1 MKKLI
6 IALMAFVSL
15 TGTCLSQDK
24 IPTSVMSAFNSK
36 FPNAINVK
44 WDKENEHEYEAS
56 FEWESKKLSANYS
69 DTGEWLE
76 TESTIL
82 FSQLP
87 LKVQTAF
94 NRAHNGVNVKAV
106 AIIETF
112 KGQTKFEIEFRK
124 GAKMVELF
132 YLADGTETR

>member
-1 MKKLI
+1 
-6 IALMAFVSL
+6 MAFVSL
-15 TGTCLSQDK
+15 TETCLSQDK

-82 FSQLP
+82 FYHTCP
-87 LKVQTAF
+87 FQTICI
-94 NRAHNGVNVKAV
+94 NTHC
-106 AIIETF
+106 TF
-112 KGQTKFEIEFRK
+112 ASYIC
-124 GAKMVELF
+124 
-132 YLADGTETR
+132 